1 MDEEGIKKHI
11 LLGFQQLFQ
20 IEGQLSPLHSDI
32 ESFSCSFLS
41 DEDQVSINRK
51 VTEEEITKGL

>member
-20 IEGQLSPLHSDI
+20 TEAQFWSLHSDI
-32 ESFSCSFLS
+32 ESFSCSFLY
-41 DEDQVSINRK
+41 DEDQVIISGQVN
-51 VTEEEITKGL
+51 EEEITKGL